1 VPVYVHPAA
10 APDLWRRVV
19 DAAPVLR
26 AVIVNPASG
35 PGTEVDPSYPP
46 VVERLRAA
54 GVRLV
59 GYVDTDYG
67 RRPLRLIQADLTAYR
82 DFYGIRDAFFDQVTI
97 GLDALGHYADV
108 ALRARAAGARLV
120 VFNPGAPPHPAY
132 LGLADVVVSFEG
144 RWQDYQGMGWP
155 VLQRSVQ
162 YRSVL
167 QPSVQYRSVLQPS
180 VLHRSVLHRLRLQRF
195 GASADVAGRLCH
207 LVYGLPRDAGAS
219 EAFGELLRRAAAAGV
234 GTVFASDGSGGNP
247 WTTFPKR
254 LVHDLM
260 EAAPI
265 GPVVPQPGDR
275 PPGATERG

>member
-1 VPVYVHPAA
+1 MPVYVHPAA

-19 DAAPVLR
+19 EAAPLLR

-35 PGTEVDPSYPP
+35 PGTEVDPGYPP
-46 VVERLRAA
+46 VVEQLRSA

-67 RRPLRLIQADLTAYR
+67 RRPLRLIEADLAAYR
-82 DFYGIRDAFFDQVTI
+82 DFYGIRDVFFDQVTI

-108 ALRARAAGARLV
+108 VVRARAAGARLV
-120 VFNPGAPPHPAY
+120 VLNPGAPPHPAY
-132 LGLADVVVSFEG
+132 IGLADVVVSFEG
-144 RWQDYQGMGWP
+144 SWQDYQGMGWP
-155 VLQRSVQ
+155 VLQRSVLH
-162 YRSVL
+162 RSLL
-167 QPSVQYRSVLQPS
+167 QHS
-180 VLHRSVLHRLRLQRF
+180 VLHRSVLQRSVLHRSVLRQLRVQRC

-207 LVYGLPRDAGAS
+207 LVYGLPRDAGAC
-219 EAFGELLRRAAAAGV
+219 EAFGELVQRAAAAGV

-275 PPGATERG
+275 RPGTTGRG